1 MITKAYLSK
10 ICSLRNII
18 LIAFFLL
25 ITLFTSCVTQ
35 RNVEYIKDK
44 KAGTVSFTEPII
56 PDYKLK
62 PHDELLIQINSLD
75 DEAANVFLNSNNM
88 QSLNYS
94 YIDPYGASLLAYPV
108 DKEGY
113 LLLPVIG
120 SVLVMDKTLEETR
133 VLLQNSLKNILNQPA
148 VTVKLVNRYVSILG
162 EVNSPGHYPYT
173 KDKLSIFDAIGIAG
187 DMTEY
192 ANRESVTLVRN
203 ENGENIRIN
212 LNLTRPDI
220 LSSGY
225 YNIRPNDIIYV
236 KPLRKKFWGMRQFP
250 FSVVLSAI
258 TTGLLIY
265 NVVK

>member
-1 MITKAYLSK
+1 M
-10 ICSLRNII
+10 
-18 LIAFFLL
+18 AFFPL
-25 ITLFTSCVTQ
+25 ITLFSSCVTQ

-44 KAGTVSFTEPII
+44 KAGTTTYTEPVI

-75 DEAANVFLNSNNM
+75 EEAANVFSNSTNR

-120 SVLVMDKTLEETR
+120 SVLVKDKTLEEVS
-133 VLLQNSLKNILNQPA
+133 VLLQSSLKNVLNQPA
-148 VTVKLVNRYVSILG
+148 VTVKLINRYVSVLG

-187 DMTEY
+187 DMTDY

-212 LNLTRPDI
+212 LNMTKPDI

-225 YNIRPNDIIYV
+225 YNVRPNDIIYI